1 MKRGLVLAGG
11 GARGSYQVGVYQAL
25 TELGW
30 RPDVITGTSVGC
42 LNGAMFA
49 TGQWATA
56 RDMWLTI
63 DTRQVITDPPDPEQ
77 GVLNFWQETVRG
89 GGLDVTPLE
98 SIVDRVLD
106 EDALRTSPIEFG
118 LVTVNKRNLRPLELT
133 AQQIPQ
139 GQMKDYLLASA
150 ACFPAF
156 RPRAIEGEQ
165 FIDGGYADNMPVGL
179 ARRMGAEE
187 VVAVDVDGIGITR
200 RIPPQ
205 LPVILVRSHWEL
217 GAILTF
223 DPQQARQN
231 IALGYNDTYRAFGRI
246 LGIAYSIQAGQE
258 RALTEGFVPS
268 PLPNRRHWA
277 GWKSWRPPLPPG
289 RLPLWSGPASWRAL
303 RRSRFTP
310 PVSCLRNFYSGW
322 IPRSACVS
330 HRCSR
335 RMRAFVS
342 GRPLRRLPRPESFCR
357 HLWRQA
363 CADPREVRSHEKIY
377 RHQCIQGAGHGAGS
391 PAASRHCRPGA
402 GGWSAGA
409 RTGSVR

>member
-1 MKRGLVLAGG
+1 M
-11 GARGSYQVGVYQAL
+11 
-25 TELGW
+25 
-30 RPDVITGTSVGC
+30 
-42 LNGAMFA
+42 
-49 TGQWATA
+49 
-56 RDMWLTI
+56 
-63 DTRQVITDPPDPEQ
+63 ITDPPDPEQ
-77 GVLNFWQETVRG
+77 GVLNFWQETMRG

-200 RIPPQ
+200 RMPPQ

-258 RALTEGFVPS
+258 RALT
-268 PLPNRRHWA
+268 A
-277 GWKSWRPPLPPG
+277 GLCAP
-289 RLPLWSGPASWRAL
+289 
-303 RRSRFTP
+303 TQ
-310 PVSCLRNFYSGW
+310 SC
-322 IPRSACVS
+322 C
-330 HRCSR
+330 
-335 RMRAFVS
+335 
-342 GRPLRRLPRPESFCR
+342 
-357 HLWRQA
+357 
-363 CADPREVRSHEKIY
+363 
-377 RHQCIQGAGHGAGS
+377 
-391 PAASRHCRPGA
+391 
-402 GGWSAGA
+402 GG
-409 RTGSVR
+409 